1 MMRILFWLVLLANL
15 LFFAYMQWGSALLR
29 GNADLQVQPPLN
41 PEKIRLLSA
50 PVAASAVAAS
60 AVVAPPQTAATPA
73 NAACMEWGD
82 FVGDDLDRADTAL
95 ATLKLGDQLGRHEV
109 EHTIGY
115 WVYIPS
121 QHSRTK
127 AEKKVAELKAL
138 GVKDYYIVQDSG
150 KWLNAVSLGVFKTEE
165 AAQSYLQGLQ
175 KQGVKSAVVGERQ
188 SKLKFTVF
196 VFRNPDAML
205 TAKIVA
211 LQKNFPG
218 SEVKAT
224 ACH

>member
-15 LFFAYMQWGSALLR
+15 LFFAYLQWGSALLP
-29 GNADLQVQPPLN
+29 GNADLQAQPPLN

-60 AVVAPPQTAATPA
+60 AVVAQTAATSA

-95 ATLKLGDQLGRHEV
+95 GAFKLGDQLGRREV

-121 QHSRTK
+121 QHSHSK

-205 TAKIVA
+205 TAKVVA

-218 SEVKAT
+218 SEVRAT